1 MAEHLY
7 AQFLSMKMSE
17 LEAFLLHAQSHTER
31 AFWRALLDLR
41 LQIEQEKVLREAWS
55 EGAQ

>member
-17 LEAFLLHAQSHTER
+17 LETFLLTAQSHTER

-41 LQIEQEKVLREAWS
+41 LQVEQEKVLKEAWG